1 MMLTY
6 KTVKKNMHNLNDE
19 AHGYGSFIGS
29 WATNQQPFPGE
40 KMVPLHNS
48 HRFPIIPQLGVGPR
62 GTLSYPCP
70 YVDGLD
76 LLKGFR
82 R

>member
-1 MMLTY
+1 MMKHMDMDHSLDHGQPISSHFLE
-6 KTVKKNMHNLNDE
+6 KN
-19 AHGYGSFIGS
+19 GSPS
-29 WATNQQPFPGE
+29 
-40 KMVPLHNS
+40 HNS
-48 HRFPIIPQLGVGPR
+48 YQFPIIPQLGVGPR